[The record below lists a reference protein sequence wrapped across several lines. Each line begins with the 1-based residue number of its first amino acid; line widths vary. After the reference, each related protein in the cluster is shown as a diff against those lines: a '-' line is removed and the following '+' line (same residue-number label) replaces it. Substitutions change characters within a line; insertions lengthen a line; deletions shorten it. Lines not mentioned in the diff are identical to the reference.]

1 MKHNFTCA
9 LFDVDGTLVDSSDAH
24 GYAWERAFKKFGF
37 DVSFKQIKE
46 DIGMGGK
53 EIVNKHLSRK
63 DAKAF
68 SNKISEFEVE
78 LFTRELLKG
87 IKPFPYAERLIKH
100 LSKRG
105 VKIIL
110 ASSTPTELVENYINL
125 LKISK
130 VILGYVSGS
139 DVVRAKPA
147 PDIFEKALSKCSVS
161 KKGTVVIGDS
171 PYDVVAARRAHLP
184 AIAILSGGFKREE
197 VKGAIHIFSTLKE
210 LYEYVDELFI
220 KPKTIR

>member
-1 MKHNFTCA
+1 MRHNFTCA

-24 GYAWERAFKKFGF
+24 GYAWEKAFKKFGF

-68 SNKISEFEVE
+68 GNKISEFEVE
-78 LFTRELLKG
+78 LFKREFLKG
-87 IKPFPYAERLIKH
+87 IKPFPYAEKLIKH

-110 ASSTPTELVENYINL
+110 ASSTPTEFVENYINL
-125 LKISK
+125 LKIRE
-130 VILGYVSGS
+130 VIVGYVTGN
-139 DVVRAKPA
+139 DVMRAKPA
-147 PDIFEKALSKCSVS
+147 PDIFEKGVSKCSVP

-171 PYDVVAARRAHLP
+171 PYDIEAARRACLP
-184 AIAILSGGFKREE
+184 AIAVLSGGFKREE
-197 VKGAIHIFSTLKE
+197 VEGAIHIFSTMKE
-210 LYEYVDELFI
+210 LYEYVDKLFI
-220 KPKTIR
+220 KTKNPR